1 MIIVKGKVRG
11 KARPRKGKHGFY
23 TPNDTKSYEESIK
36 REYIKQCNKKLDGPV
51 EFILYIY
58 KTKAKFTKK
67 EKALIEED
75 KYWCIT
81 KPDTDNV
88 VKLVL
93 DALNKTAY
101 YDDNQVVKITAFKK
115 WTLDDERIEFI
126 IQEI

>member
-1 MIIVKGKVRG
+1 M
-11 KARPRKGKHGFY
+11 
-23 TPNDTKSYEESIK
+23 
-36 REYIKQCNKKLDGPV
+36 DGPV

-58 KTKAKFTKK
+58 KTKSKFTKK

-101 YDDNQVVKITAFKK
+101 DDDNQVVKITAFKK

-126 IQEI
+126 IQEIWKYTNML

>member
-1 MIIVKGKVRG
+1 MIIVKGKIRG

-101 YDDNQVVKITAFKK
+101 DDDNQVVKITAFKK

>member
-23 TPNDTKSYEESIK
+23 TPADTKKYEESIK
-36 REYIKQCNKKLDGPV
+36 REYIKQCNKKLEGPV
-51 EFILYIY
+51 ELIITIY
-58 KTKAKFTKK
+58 KTKSKFTKK

-75 KYWCIT
+75 KCWCIT
-81 KPDTDNV
+81 KPDADNV
-88 VKLVL
+88 AKLVL

-101 YDDNQVVKITAFKK
+101 DDDNQVVKITAFKK

>member
-23 TPNDTKSYEESIK
+23 TPNDTKSYEEIIRK
-36 REYIKQCNKKLDGPV
+36 EYIKQCNKKLDGPV

-75 KYWCIT
+75 KCWCIT
-81 KPDTDNV
+81 KPDADNV
-88 VKLVL
+88 AKLVL

-101 YDDNQVVKITAFKK
+101 TDDNQIVKITVFKK

>member
-101 YDDNQVVKITAFKK
+101 DDDNQVVKITAFKK

>member
-75 KYWCIT
+75 KCWCIT
-81 KPDTDNV
+81 KPDADNV
-88 VKLVL
+88 AKLVL
-93 DALNKTAY
+93 DALNGIAY
-101 YDDNQVVKITAFKK
+101 KDDNQVAKITAYKK
-115 WTLDDERIEFI
+115 WTIIDERIEFL

>member
-23 TPNDTKSYEESIK
+23 TPADTKKYEESIK
-36 REYIKQCNKKLDGPV
+36 REYIKQCNKKLEGPV
-51 EFILYIY
+51 ELILTIY

-75 KYWCIT
+75 KCWCIT
-81 KPDTDNV
+81 KPDADNV
-88 VKLVL
+88 AKLVL

-101 YDDNQVVKITAFKK
+101 DDDNQVVKITAFKK

>member
-23 TPNDTKSYEESIK
+23 TPNDTKKYEESIK

-101 YDDNQVVKITAFKK
+101 DDDNQVVKITAFKK
-115 WTLDDERIEFI
+115 WTIEDERIEFI

>member
-23 TPNDTKSYEESIK
+23 TPADTKKYEESIK
-36 REYIKQCNKKLDGPV
+36 REYIKQCNKKLEGPV
-51 EFILYIY
+51 ELILTIY
-58 KTKAKFTKK
+58 KTKSKFTKK

-75 KYWCIT
+75 KCWCIT
-81 KPDTDNV
+81 KPDADNV
-88 VKLVL
+88 AKLVL

-101 YDDNQVVKITAFKK
+101 DDDNQVVKITALKK

>member
-23 TPNDTKSYEESIK
+23 TPNDTKKYEESIK

-67 EKALIEED
+67 EKVLIEED

-101 YDDNQVVKITAFKK
+101 DDDNQVVKITALKK
-115 WTLDDERIEFI
+115 WTIEDERIEFI

>member
-23 TPNDTKSYEESIK
+23 TPTDTKEYEESIK

-58 KTKAKFTKK
+58 KTKSKFTKK

-75 KYWCIT
+75 KYRCIT

-101 YDDNQVVKITAFKK
+101 DDDNQVVKITAFKK

>member
-23 TPNDTKSYEESIK
+23 TPNDTKEYEESIK

-75 KYWCIT
+75 KCWCIT

-101 YDDNQVVKITAFKK
+101 DDDNQVVKITAFKK

>member
-23 TPNDTKSYEESIK
+23 TPTDTKEYEESIRK
-36 REYIKQCNKKLDGPV
+36 EYIRQCNKKLEGPV
-51 EFILYIY
+51 EFILIIY
-58 KTKAKFTKK
+58 KTKSKFTKK

-75 KYWCIT
+75 KRWCIT
-81 KPDTDNV
+81 KPDADNV
-88 VKLVL
+88 AKIVL
-93 DALNKTAY
+93 DALHKTAY
-101 YDDNQVVKITAFKK
+101 DDDNQVVKITAFKK

>member
-75 KYWCIT
+75 KCWCIT

-101 YDDNQVVKITAFKK
+101 DDDNQVVKITAFKK

>member
-23 TPNDTKSYEESIK
+23 TPADTKKYEESIK
-36 REYIKQCNKKLDGPV
+36 REYIKQCNKKLEGPV
-51 EFILYIY
+51 ELILTIY

-75 KYWCIT
+75 KCWCIT
-81 KPDTDNV
+81 KPDADNV
-88 VKLVL
+88 AKLVL

-101 YDDNQVVKITAFKK
+101 TDDNQIVKITAFKK
-115 WTLDDERIEFI
+115 WTIEDERIEFI

>member
-1 MIIVKGKVRG
+1 MIIVKGKPRG

-23 TPNDTKSYEESIK
+23 TPNDTKKYEESIK

-75 KYWCIT
+75 KCWCIT
-81 KPDTDNV
+81 KPDADNV
-88 VKLVL
+88 AKLVL

-101 YDDNQVVKITAFKK
+101 DDDNQVVKITLLKK
-115 WTLDDERIEFI
+115 WRIEDERI
-126 IQEI
+126 

>member
-23 TPNDTKSYEESIK
+23 TPADTKKYEESIK

-75 KYWCIT
+75 KCWCIT
-81 KPDTDNV
+81 KPDADNV
-88 VKLVL
+88 AKLVL

-101 YDDNQVVKITAFKK
+101 TDDNQIVKITAFKK
-115 WTLDDERIEFI
+115 WTMDDERIEFM

>member
-11 KARPRKGKHGFY
+11 KARPRKGKHGCY
-23 TPNDTKSYEESIK
+23 TPNDTKSYEEIIRK
-36 REYIKQCNKKLDGPV
+36 EYIRQYNKKLEGPV
-51 EFILYIY
+51 EFILTIY
-58 KTKAKFTKK
+58 KTKSKFTKK

-101 YDDNQVVKITAFKK
+101 DDDNQVVKITAFKK

>member
-23 TPNDTKSYEESIK
+23 TPADTKKYEESIK

-67 EKALIEED
+67 EKALIGED

-93 DALNKTAY
+93 DALNGIAY
-101 YDDNQVVKITAFKK
+101 KDDNQVVKITAFKK
-115 WTLDDERIEFI
+115 WTIEDERIEFI

>member
-75 KYWCIT
+75 KCWCIT

-93 DALNKTAY
+93 DALNGIAY
-101 YDDNQVVKITAFKK
+101 KDDNQVVKITAFKK

>member
-1 MIIVKGKVRG
+1 M
-11 KARPRKGKHGFY
+11 
-23 TPNDTKSYEESIK
+23 
-36 REYIKQCNKKLDGPV
+36 

-75 KYWCIT
+75 KCWCIT
-81 KPDTDNV
+81 KPDADNV
-88 VKLVL
+88 AKLVL

-101 YDDNQVVKITAFKK
+101 DDDNQVVKITALKK
-115 WTLDDERIEFI
+115 WTIEDERIEFI

>member
-23 TPNDTKSYEESIK
+23 TPADTKKYEESIK

-67 EKALIEED
+67 EKALIEGD
-75 KYWCIT
+75 KCWCIT

-101 YDDNQVVKITAFKK
+101 DDDNQVVKITAFKK
-115 WTLDDERIEFI
+115 WTIEDERIEFI

>member
-23 TPNDTKSYEESIK
+23 TPNDTKSYEEIIK

-75 KYWCIT
+75 KCWCIT

-101 YDDNQVVKITAFKK
+101 DDDNQVVKITAFKK

>member
-23 TPNDTKSYEESIK
+23 TPADTKKYEESIK

-58 KTKAKFTKK
+58 KTKSKFTKK

-75 KYWCIT
+75 KCWCIT
-81 KPDTDNV
+81 KPDVDNV
-88 VKLVL
+88 AKLVL

-101 YDDNQVVKITAFKK
+101 DDDNQVVKITAFKK
-115 WTLDDERIEFI
+115 WTIEDERIEFI

>member
-23 TPNDTKSYEESIK
+23 TPADTKKYEESIK

-75 KYWCIT
+75 KCWCIT
-81 KPDTDNV
+81 KPDADNV
-88 VKLVL
+88 AKLVL
-93 DALNKTAY
+93 DALNGIAY
-101 YDDNQVVKITAFKK
+101 KDDNQVAKITAYKK
-115 WTLDDERIEFI
+115 WTIIDERIEFL

>member
-23 TPNDTKSYEESIK
+23 TPNDTKKYEESIK
-36 REYIKQCNKKLDGPV
+36 REYIKQCNKKLEGRV
-51 EFILYIY
+51 ELILTIN
-58 KTKAKFTKK
+58 KTKSKFTKK

-101 YDDNQVVKITAFKK
+101 DDDNQVVKITAFKK

>member
-1 MIIVKGKVRG
+1 MIVVKGKVRG

-101 YDDNQVVKITAFKK
+101 DDDNQVVKITAFKK

>member
-11 KARPRKGKHGFY
+11 KARPRKGKHGLY
-23 TPNDTKSYEESIK
+23 TPNDTKKYEESIK

-58 KTKAKFTKK
+58 KTKSKFTKK

-75 KYWCIT
+75 KCWCIT

-88 VKLVL
+88 AKLVL

-101 YDDNQVVKITAFKK
+101 DDDNQVVKITAFKK

>member
-11 KARPRKGKHGFY
+11 KARPRKRKHGFY
-23 TPNDTKSYEESIK
+23 TPTDTKKYEESIK

-75 KYWCIT
+75 KCWCIT
-81 KPDTDNV
+81 KPDADNV
-88 VKLVL
+88 AKLVL

-101 YDDNQVVKITAFKK
+101 DDDNQVVKITAFKK

>member
-11 KARPRKGKHGFY
+11 KARPRKGKHGCY
-23 TPNDTKSYEESIK
+23 TPNDTKSYEESIRK
-36 REYIKQCNKKLDGPV
+36 EYIRQCNKKLEGPV
-51 EFILYIY
+51 EFILTIY
-58 KTKAKFTKK
+58 KTKSKFTKK
-67 EKALIEED
+67 EKALIGED

-93 DALNKTAY
+93 DALNGIAY
-101 YDDNQVVKITAFKK
+101 KDDNQVVKITAFKK

>member
-23 TPNDTKSYEESIK
+23 TPADTKKYEESIK

-67 EKALIEED
+67 KKAQIKED
-75 KYWCIT
+75 KRKSIT

-101 YDDNQVVKITAFKK
+101 DDDNQVVKITAFKK

>member
-75 KYWCIT
+75 KCWCIT
-81 KPDTDNV
+81 KPDADNV
-88 VKLVL
+88 AKLVL
-93 DALNKTAY
+93 DVLNKTAY
-101 YDDNQVVKITAFKK
+101 DDDNQVVKITAFKK

>member
-1 MIIVKGKVRG
+1 MIIVKGKVKG
-11 KARPRKGKHGFY
+11 KARPRKGKFGFY
-23 TPNDTKSYEESIK
+23 TPTDTKKYEKSIK
-36 REYIKQCNKKLDGPV
+36 GEYIKQCNKKIDGPV
-51 EFILYIY
+51 ELILTIY

-75 KYWCIT
+75 KCWCIT

-101 YDDNQVVKITAFKK
+101 DDDNQVVKITAFKK